1 MCWFWGTPPTGTE
14 VLPAIVFVAYK
25 PHPNPSPDA
34 DPGSEH
40 QGPSVC
46 LNMWTFKQTSSGT
59 SVPSCYFRG
68 VTHTI
73 KGNSVAHGH
82 TLKIK
87 WFYENELGNPEKM
100 KSRGEAIPYESL
112 Q

>member
-1 MCWFWGTPPTGTE
+1 MCWFWGTPSAGTQ

-25 PHPNPSPDA
+25 PHPNPSLGA

-40 QGPSVC
+40 QGPAVC
-46 LNMWTFKQTSSGT
+46 LNVWTFKQTSPGT

-73 KGNSVAHGH
+73 KRNSVAHGH

-87 WFYENELGNPEKM
+87 WFYEKELGNAEKI
-100 KSRGEAIPYESL
+100 KSKGEAILYESL